1 MEAKN
6 GSTRT
11 AKESELKQRQ
21 FQFESIS
28 FEIDQ
33 QRRYWSNRLWLNFKK
48 FLIKIYFFFKRSGKV
63 EEEEDALFATSSLFS
78 STSSLLPLYFLTRL
92 SSGIDFRPLLFHSDS
107 APIQINVLHLHSYF
121 RLLFLHLPSHFRL
134 FISSRHYSVSS
145 QQQKLFPAK
154 FPALDFIISLRHSN
168 PLNYC
173 VF

>member
-48 FLIKIYFFFKRSGKV
+48 FLIKIYFFKKKWKSGGRRRRIICNFLPL
-63 EEEEDALFATSSLFS
+63 LFHFLF
-78 STSSLLPLYFLTRL
+78 TSSLLPDSPFFRNRLPAPSIPLRFRSDSNQCPPPPLLLPPPFPPPPLPLPTFYFLSPLFRFIATAETVSSKVSCTRL
-92 SSGIDFRPLLFHSDS
+92 YHFTPPL
-107 APIQINVLHLHSYF
+107 Q
-121 RLLFLHLPSHFRL
+121 PS
-134 FISSRHYSVSS
+134 
-145 QQQKLFPAK
+145 
-154 FPALDFIISLRHSN
+154 
-168 PLNYC
+168 
-173 VF
+173 